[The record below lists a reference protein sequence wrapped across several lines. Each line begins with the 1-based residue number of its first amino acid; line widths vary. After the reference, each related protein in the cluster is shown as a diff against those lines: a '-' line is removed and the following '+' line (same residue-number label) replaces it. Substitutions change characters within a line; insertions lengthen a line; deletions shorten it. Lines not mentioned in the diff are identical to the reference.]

1 MPRVAIPSRCLFPR
15 IPRSSRSVRGDYF
28 APWYSY
34 TLTVTSTDGA
44 GESHQEILNIPIGQP
59 VGAVRVKLA
68 QFIDRKSASTTLHF
82 SNDTYRSPCRGSDR
96 SLPLHERREG
106 ASGGDDAYR

>member
-1 MPRVAIPSRCLFPR
+1 M
-15 IPRSSRSVRGDYF
+15 RGDYF

-44 GESHQEILNIPIGQP
+44 GESHQEFLNIPIGQP

-82 SNDTYRSPCRGSDR
+82 SNDTYRSPCRGSR
-96 SLPLHERREG
+96 PFIIASRVMGRYIWRGRPLLIASLSSLL
-106 ASGGDDAYR
+106 A